1 MSVSDTV
8 ADTATKDRPGGPA
21 RRWAAFGIRSVL
33 PYGLAL
39 YIADV
44 FLTYL
49 PFKFFAGTG
58 NPIFSRLETW
68 SGIAWIEPDFRFFTG
83 GVEALASLLLFIPGL
98 QVIGALLA
106 FAVMG
111 GAIVAHVFTPL
122 GIDPFNDGAQ
132 LFRQAVTVWVFAALI
147 LAIRW
152 RELVAFARLA
162 LTDRNLVRAWRQE
175 RL

>member
-1 MSVSDTV
+1 MSVSDTA
-8 ADTATKDRPGGPA
+8 ADAATNGRPSGA
-21 RRWAAFGIRSVL
+21 VRRWGTFTVRSIL

-58 NPIFSRLETW
+58 NPIFTRLEEW

-83 GVEALASLLLFIPGL
+83 SVEALASLLLFIPGL
-98 QVIGALLA
+98 QVVGALLA

-132 LFRQAVTVWVFAALI
+132 LFRQAVTVWAFAAVI
-147 LAIRW
+147 LAIRR
-152 RELVAFARLA
+152 RELVDFARRA
-162 LTDRNLVRAWRQE
+162 LIDRNVVRAWRQE